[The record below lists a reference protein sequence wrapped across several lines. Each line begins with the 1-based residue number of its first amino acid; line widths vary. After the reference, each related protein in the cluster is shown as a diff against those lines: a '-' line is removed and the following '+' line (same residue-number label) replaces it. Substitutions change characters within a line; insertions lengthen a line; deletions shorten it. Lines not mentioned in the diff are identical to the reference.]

1 MKPIRHNPVGGGV
14 SKENLDFFIKSMVG
28 KSNKVPRNVRKY
40 KNFRRD
46 GEGETLNVHFTS

>member
-1 MKPIRHNPVGGGV
+1 MGGGV